1 MKVENKP
8 ILNKEESLFI
18 CIDLQ
23 ERLIPAMHDKE
34 TLIKNSNILLKI
46 AEIYNIPVLVTEQY
60 PKGLGNTDSK
70 IELSKNHKLFSKNY
84 FSVFGGE
91 DFVSEFNSLNK
102 KNIIVFG
109 IETHVCVYYSVFH
122 LIQNG
127 YSVYVVA
134 DACSSRTNE
143 SKKIALK
150 QMLKLGAN
158 IITTEMA
165 LFSHIENSR
174 VPNFKDLSNLLKQ

>member
-34 TLIKNSNILLKI
+34 TLVKNSNILLKT
-46 AEIYNIPVLVTEQY
+46 AEIYDIPVLVTVQY
-60 PKGLGNTDSK
+60 PQGLGNTDSK
-70 IELSKNHKLFSKNY
+70 IELPKNHKVFSKNY
-84 FSVFGGE
+84 FSAFAGE
-91 DFVSEFNSLNK
+91 DFVNEFNSLNK
-102 KNIIVFG
+102 KNIIIFG
-109 IETHVCVYYSVFH
+109 LETHVCVYYTVFH

-127 YSVYVVA
+127 YAVYVVT
-134 DACSSRTNE
+134 DACASRTNE
-143 SKKIALK
+143 SKKIALR
-150 QMLKLGAN
+150 QMRKLGAN

-165 LFSHIENSR
+165 LFHHIENSK
-174 VPNFKDLSNLLKQ
+174 VPNFKDLSNLVK